1 MERQMISVYENNL
14 YKKLDEFEQILKYL
28 DLDLSNILKRIPL
41 LVRKRVEEIRLRLGR
56 PLAINYDGK
65 DSFIKN
71 NGILTDNAYESYIV
85 NEKNIKNTFQL
96 ISNYSIYAFEEE
108 LRNGFI
114 TIRGGHRIGITGKV
128 LYKNNNIYTI
138 KEISSLNIRIARE
151 KKGVSDRVIRYIIK
165 KPNTIYNTLIVS
177 PPQCGKTTLLRDL
190 IRNLSN
196 GIPKLN
202 FYGLK
207 IGVVDERTEIA
218 GIYKGYP
225 QNDIGLR
232 TDVLDS
238 CRKLDGMMLLLRSM
252 SPNVIATDE
261 LGEEKDIVAIHQAL
275 KAGVKIISTVHGE
288 SIDDLLTR
296 PYLKQILNEN
306 IFERI
311 ILLSNKKGVGTID
324 DIIDGR
330 TYKSIFKKE
339 V

>member
-1 MERQMISVYENNL
+1 MEQQMINIYENNL
-14 YKKLDEFEQILKYL
+14 YNKSDGFDQILRYL
-28 DLDLSNILKRIPL
+28 DIDLSNILKKMPL
-41 LVRKRVEEIRLRLGR
+41 LIRKRVEEIRLRIGR
-56 PLAINYDGK
+56 PLAINYDRK
-65 DSFIKN
+65 DLFIKA
-71 NGILTDNAYESYIV
+71 NGVLTDKVYDAYIV
-85 NEKNIKNTFQL
+85 TEKNIRNTFQL

-108 LRNGFI
+108 IRNGFI
-114 TIRGGHRIGITGKV
+114 TISGGHRIGITGKV
-128 LYKNNNIYTI
+128 IYRNNNIYTI
-138 KEISSLNIRIARE
+138 KEISSLNIRISRE
-151 KKGVSDRVIRYIIK
+151 KKGVSDKVIKYVIK

-196 GIPKLN
+196 GIPKLD

-238 CRKLDGMMLLLRSM
+238 CHKFDGMMLLVRSM

-261 LGEEKDIVAIHQAL
+261 LGEEKDIIAIHKAL

-288 SIDDLLTR
+288 SINDLLTR
-296 PYLKQILNEN
+296 PYLKQILKEN

-311 ILLSNKKGVGTID
+311 ILLSNRKGVGTIE
-324 DIIDGR
+324 DIIDGK
-330 TYKSIFKKE
+330 TYKSIIKKE

>member
-1 MERQMISVYENNL
+1 MTSIYKNNL
-14 YKKLDEFEQILKYL
+14 YSKSDEFEQILKYL
-28 DLDLSNILKRIPL
+28 DLDLSNILKKIPL
-41 LVRKRVEEIRLRLGR
+41 LTRKRIEEIRLRIGR

-65 DSFIKN
+65 DLFLKP
-71 NGILTDNAYESYIV
+71 NGAITENIYDAYIV
-85 NEKNIKNTFQL
+85 NEKNIRNTFQL
-96 ISNYSIYAFEEE
+96 ISNYSVYAFEEE

-114 TIRGGHRIGITGKV
+114 TVNGGHRIGITGKV
-128 LYKNNNIYTI
+128 LYRNNNIYTI

-151 KKGVSDRVIRYIIK
+151 KKGVSDKIIKYVIK

-196 GIPKLN
+196 GIPRLN

-225 QNDIGLR
+225 QNDVGFR

-238 CRKLDGMMLLLRSM
+238 CRKFEGMMLLLRSM
-252 SPNVIATDE
+252 SPNIIATDE

-288 SIDDLLTR
+288 SINDLLTR
-296 PYLKQILNEN
+296 PYLKQILKEN

-311 ILLSNKKGVGTID
+311 IILSNRKGVGTVE
-324 DIIDGR
+324 DIMDGK
-330 TYKSIFKKE
+330 TYKSIIKKE